1 MNGNFTFYREWFCVE
16 FQNRFDIN
24 LHFWCSITSV
34 ERFIWNKFWFGSFTS
49 VSRDQ
54 LFRWPRIH
62 MNSEHFFCWTEYTF
76 FSQHFESM
84 QKKYLIAIA
93 NDVGTFDFNSLYL
106 WSMSMNNK
114 LDQYFFWSIFQSRFE
129 FRLLFNTNISKPIDL
144 PLKSCNSSEA
154 CTFLRGSKA
163 FIWF

>member
-1 MNGNFTFYREWFCVE
+1 MEISHFIVNGFAFNFKTGSILIFIFDAQLQVSNDLFEINFDLDRLRPFHETNCFDDPE
-16 FQNRFDIN
+16 FTWIANI
-24 LHFWCSITSV
+24 
-34 ERFIWNKFWFGSFTS
+34 
-49 VSRDQ
+49 
-54 LFRWPRIH
+54 
-62 MNSEHFFCWTEYTF
+62 FFAGLNTF

-129 FRLLFNTNISKPIDL
+129 FRLLFNTNISKPKFATEKL
-144 PLKSCNSSEA
+144 
-154 CTFLRGSKA
+154 
-163 FIWF
+163 